1 MLPQFL
7 SIKKFE
13 NFQHY
18 KTRNPPW
25 IKLYRSILN
34 DYEMRRLSVQARLL
48 YISLLIIASET
59 ENRIPVDYKFLSER
73 TGLDVQTHDITA
85 LIDSGFL
92 LASHAI
98 IKVLAPDALCSS
110 LLSSVEEVDLSSLNP
125 LNPSL
130 KIVPNEEANLTPKSK
145 KPARKKSKG
154 KSSAVWE
161 AYREAFLSRWKV
173 DPIRDKQTSGM
184 LCTLVEKLSE
194 ETAAHVAAFYLTHNK
209 PFYVENRHPV
219 NILLRDCHGLHTQWA
234 TGMKATTG
242 EARNAEKQDEFTAQV
257 KRVEALLQGGTL

>member
-1 MLPQFL
+1 MGTPQFF
-7 SIKKFE
+7 SIKNFE

-34 DYEMRRLSVQARLL
+34 DYEMRRLSVQSRLL

-73 TGLDVQTHDITA
+73 TGIDVQTHDVTA

-92 LASHAI
+92 LASHASI
-98 IKVLAPDALCSS
+98 SMLAPDALCSS
-110 LLSSVEEVDLSSLNP
+110 LLSSVEKDDLSSLNS
-125 LNPSL
+125 LNAL
-130 KIVPNEEANLTPKSK
+130 RIVPSKEVNLKS
-145 KPARKKSKG
+145 RKSVG
-154 KSSAVWE
+154 KSSVVWE
-161 AYREAFLSRWKV
+161 AYRGAFLARWKV
-173 DPIRDKQTSGM
+173 DPIRDRQTNGM
-184 LCTLVEKLSE
+184 LCKLIEKLSE
-194 ETAAHVAAFYLTHNK
+194 DTAAQVAVFYLTHNK
-209 PFYVENRHPV
+209 SFYVENRHPV
-219 NILLRDCHGLHTQWA
+219 NVLLRDCHGLHTQWA
-234 TGMKATTG
+234 TGLKSTTG